1 MRSTIRSLEGSVGA
15 AVQDQLVSAPEQA
28 VKGALGDGEHDF
40 VRAPCTGGRMNAAV
54 PPEQRLD
61 GARDGL
67 QGGRA
72 GGVVHVAAGADG
84 DERDAGCRFPPAEAK
99 LASACAR
106 SSVCWGSSIAVAHL
120 CSPLVM
126 HTSRDGGQTCDGTRV
141 RLS

>member
-40 VRAPCTGGRMNAAV
+40 VRAPSTGAPCTGGRMNAAV
-54 PPEQRLD
+54 PREQRLD

-72 GGVVHVAAGADG
+72 GGVLQVHVAAGAAG
-84 DERDAGCRFPPAEAK
+84 DERDAGI
-99 LASACAR
+99 ASQQPRNGWPRSRTRYVALDPRWCDARLIESWTAAR
-106 SSVCWGSSIAVAHL
+106 SQCV
-120 CSPLVM
+120 
-126 HTSRDGGQTCDGTRV
+126 
-141 RLS
+141 